1 MEFPAAMEVVEPNAF
16 APSSSS
22 SSSSSSCNKLPSI
35 SDGVV
40 SHKLDLKS
48 YVDRYS
54 GYTKLSRLQFIAE
67 RCPNLQEEAYRM
79 LLAELK
85 RGSNTGWY
93 TKTHG
98 MVGAAL
104 GVEFDKAWVDATEKK
119 EATKLE
125 RLEADLMAAKT
136 TMVKESIRLSYNDIG
151 DFHYD
156 RGNLNEALKSYL
168 RARDYCTLPKHTFDM
183 CVRVASVSFDLT
195 QYRNVVNYV
204 GKADDADGDVLTRAK
219 LNAAAGLVLLVEG
232 QYKAAARKFVE
243 VDCELGGNYA
253 TIVAAED
260 IALYGT
266 LCALASLDRAEL
278 RRSLHEN
285 PNFKAFLELTPD
297 VRALAQNFV
306 AGRYGDCLAYL
317 EAAKSELLL
326 DMHLSK
332 HAAALVTAITERLVV
347 QYFSPYSTVDMR
359 RMAQDLQMTVEKLE
373 RDVAALITR
382 GQLPGRIDS
391 HSKTLHRTQQEVR
404 AATVGRVLKVS
415 QRHLGEIKRG
425 ILRLSVMQHNLH
437 VASREYQGGGAHG
450 KKGMHGGARGNIAAA
465 ASSSS
470 SGGDAYMDV
479 DSPPAMMYDGMDED
493 RL

>member
-1 MEFPAAMEVVEPNAF
+1 MMEIAVESNSA
-16 APSSSS
+16 SSSS
-22 SSSSSSCNKLPSI
+22 SSSSSSYGKLPTI
-35 SDGVV
+35 YDGVV

-48 YVDRYS
+48 YIDRYS

-67 RCPNLQEEAYRM
+67 RCPNLQEEAYRT
-79 LLAELK
+79 LLVELK
-85 RGSNTGWY
+85 RGSNTELY
-93 TKTHG
+93 EKTHRFLL
-98 MVGAAL
+98 GAEL
-104 GVEFDKAWVDATEKK
+104 GVDFDKAWVDATEKK

-156 RGNLNEALKSYL
+156 RGNLSEALKSYL

-183 CVRVASVSFDLT
+183 CVRVASVSFDLA

-219 LNAAAGLVLLVEG
+219 LTAAAALVLLVEG

-266 LCALASLDRAEL
+266 LCALASLDRTEL
-278 RRSLHEN
+278 RKSLHEN

-297 VRALAQNFV
+297 VRALAQNFMT
-306 AGRYGDCLAYL
+306 GRYGDCLTYL
-317 EAAKSELLL
+317 ETAKSELLL
-326 DMHLSK
+326 DLHLSK
-332 HAAALVTAITERLVV
+332 HAAALVAAITERLIV

-437 VASREYQGGGAHG
+437 VASRGEHQGGGGGG
-450 KKGMHGGARGNIAAA
+450 KKGAHGGGGARAGGGAA
-465 ASSSS
+465 ASSS
-470 SGGDAYMDV
+470 GDAFMEV
-479 DSPPAMMYDGMDED
+479 DAPPSTYDGMDED